1 MAALGVITLILLVY
15 SLIFYAY
22 LANHSEHD
30 VSFFMSVS
38 LIMLVMN
45 LCTNASGAFG
55 LSWLYLVV
63 ALVFIG
69 VGFAVDKD
77 ESIDFYKSVVPWF
90 KTTFTDTALLGYRA
104 LSFIVFPAGMV
115 FYFVKYN
122 DNPALSRICGRC
134 SLFGLLMWAVLLWMI
149 LGLAL

>member
-77 ESIDFYKSVVPWF
+77 ESIDFYKSVVP
-90 KTTFTDTALLGYRA
+90 
-104 LSFIVFPAGMV
+104 
-115 FYFVKYN
+115 
-122 DNPALSRICGRC
+122 
-134 SLFGLLMWAVLLWMI
+134 
-149 LGLAL
+149 